1 MLQMEIEE
9 EVTEVVVFKEETEM
23 TIVLMKMIIN
33 FREIKEVPIIE
44 EIIIIMEIKN
54 KEKIKKIIINLIR
67 INTKNLKL
75 HTKKIMSKNSI
86 LILMKNQ
93 KIKYNKTKII
103 SKINLAT
110 IMFNKINSKIHIWD
124 FRIWWLS
131 SKTVNN
137 KTKQIKNF
145 KVTIS
150 KLLKTIIK

>member
-1 MLQMEIEE
+1 ML
-9 EVTEVVVFKEETEM
+9 
-23 TIVLMKMIIN
+23 
-33 FREIKEVPIIE
+33 
-44 EIIIIMEIKN
+44 
-54 KEKIKKIIINLIR
+54 
-67 INTKNLKL
+67 
-75 HTKKIMSKNSI
+75 TKKIMSNNSI

-93 KIKYNKTKII
+93 KIIYNKTKII

-150 KLLKTIIK
+150 KLLKTIISQSVIIFLINFKFYQWKYDDDDVQILYYSLFLLLYHICCIKSKKI